1 MEKLEKLLGDIRFWI
16 VLFFLIRLIGITNP
30 PLEVAHNWRQT
41 AVNTV
46 ARNFHEIDN
55 NIFYPRF
62 DTAGNSSGISG
73 TEFPLF
79 NYLIY
84 LSNLIFGY
92 SHWYGRLINL
102 IVSSFGIWAFYQ
114 VVKDHFSEK
123 TAFYGTIVLLSS
135 LWFAFSR
142 KIMPDT
148 FSISLCLIS
157 LAFALRFLKNGGFM
171 QLLLY
176 CLFAS
181 LGILSKIP
189 AIVVLTPLAFSILSE
204 HYPLQRKFWLIS
216 ISIIPLAFSA
226 WWYFYWF
233 DHITDDFV
241 LYRMGPGIQKGFFQ
255 LIATPNLTLNN
266 FYFDALKFSGFAL
279 TLFGVY
285 KIIKRKDIKLL
296 AVVVLYSFAFL
307 VFMLQ
312 AGYGFRIH
320 EYYTLPYVPLMALIA
335 GYGLSLVRKP
345 FWGYLLLTIIVFE
358 GILNQQHDFF
368 IKDNNWYKLGLES
381 LVSEVAEKDE
391 LVIVNG
397 GENPQMMYFAHR
409 RGWSIDAETLSK
421 KGEIQTLRYE
431 GASYL
436 IWDKHLSSQ
445 FHTQL
450 PVLFENEDF
459 VFYDLR
465 KEM

>member
-1 MEKLEKLLGDIRFWI
+1 MEKLKRLFGDIRFWI

-46 ARNFHEIDN
+46 ARNFQEIDN

-102 IVSSFGIWAFYQ
+102 IVSSFGIWAFFR

-157 LAFALRFLKNGGFM
+157 LYFALRFLKNGGIT
-171 QLLLY
+171 LLFLY
-176 CLFAS
+176 GLFAA

-189 AIVVLTPLAFSILSE
+189 AIVVLTPLAFSIISK
-204 HYPLQRKFWLIS
+204 HYSLHRKLLLIS
-216 ISIIPLAFSA
+216 ISIVPLTLSA

-233 DHITDDFV
+233 DHITTDFV

-255 LIATPNLTLNN
+255 LIATPNQTLNN
-266 FYFDALKFSGFAL
+266 FYFDALKFSGFVL
-279 TLFGVY
+279 TLFGLY
-285 KIIKRKDIKLL
+285 NIIRLKEIKLL
-296 AVVVLYSFAFL
+296 AIAALYSFAFL
-307 VFMLQ
+307 VFMLK

-335 GYGLSLVRKP
+335 GYGLSSIQKP
-345 FWGYLLLTIIVFE
+345 TIQYILLAVIVLE
-358 GILNQQHDFF
+358 GVLNQQHDFF
-368 IKDNNWYKLGLES
+368 IKSSNGYKPDLES
-381 LVSEVAEKDE
+381 LIDDHLPNDG

-397 GENPQMMYFAHR
+397 GRNPQMMYFAHR
-409 RGWSIDAETLSK
+409 RGWSLGDNEIGSKGKIETLIS
-421 KGEIQTLRYE
+421 E
-431 GASYL
+431 GAEYL
-436 IWDKHLSSQ
+436 IIDKHLTADFQ
-445 FHTQL
+445 YHL
-450 PVLFENEDF
+450 PLLFENEDF
-459 VFYDLR
+459 VFYHL
-465 KEM
+465 K